1 MTAAETGPP
10 ESPGSPAT
18 PLAGKRVV
26 VVNWRD
32 LDHSLAGGSEVY
44 AWQLACALR
53 EGGAEVEFLTARDRG
68 QAATD
73 TRDGIVVR
81 RRGGALSFYPHT
93 ALRLLARRRRIDAV
107 IDPSCGLP
115 SFAPLVVRRRTPVL
129 LVMHH
134 VHQDQFATHF
144 PPLVA
149 ALGRWLERVLMPLV
163 YGRRQ
168 VVAVSESTIEEMRR
182 QLGWTGPIGLLH
194 NGADLPPVGTGDPAL
209 QDPDRIAVL
218 GRLVAHKRV
227 DLVVHALDALRSER
241 PRLELDIIGQGPE
254 RLRLE
259 GLVARLGLGHRV
271 TFHGFVDEDTKSAL
285 LARAAVHVC
294 ASDAEGWGQAVI
306 EAAGHGVP
314 TLARDVPGLRDSI
327 RPGETGWLVPDP
339 EGADR
344 GDDLDEVVRR
354 LTARLREALVDAHT
368 LTNRARWFEA
378 CQAWAR
384 QFDWTQMRR
393 QSLDLLHVALAES
406 TPVPPAQAR
415 PREERAAVMG
425 GTTCVD

>member
-1 MTAAETGPP
+1 MSTSTTCSRGSAGSA
-10 ESPGSPAT
+10 GSPAT

-32 LDHSLAGGSEVY
+32 LDHSLAGGSEIY
-44 AWQLACALR
+44 AWQLARGLR
-53 EGGAEVEFLTARDRG
+53 QGGAEVEFLTARDRG
-68 QAATD
+68 QSPTEV
-73 TRDGIVVR
+73 RDGIVVR
-81 RRGGALSFYPHT
+81 RRGSALSFYPHT

-107 IDPSCGLP
+107 VDPSCGLP
-115 SFAPLVVRRRTPVL
+115 SFAPLFVRRSTPVL

-144 PPLVA
+144 PVFVA

-163 YGRRQ
+163 YGRSR
-168 VVAVSESTIEEMRR
+168 VVAVSESTIVEMRR
-182 QLGWTGPIGLLH
+182 QLGWTGPVGLLH
-194 NGADLPPVGTGDPAL
+194 NGADLPPVGTGNPAL
-209 QDPDRIAVL
+209 KDPDRVAVL

-227 DLVVHALDALRSER
+227 DLVIHALDALRSER

-259 GLVARLGLGHRV
+259 GLVARLGLCHRV

-285 LARAAVHVC
+285 LARAAMHVC

-327 RPGETGWLVPDP
+327 RAGETGWLAPDP
-339 EGADR
+339 VGAE
-344 GDDLDEVVRR
+344 DLDEVGRR
-354 LTARLREALVDAHT
+354 LTAKLRDALAEVDT
-368 LTNRARWFEA
+368 MVDRARWFAA
-378 CQAWAR
+378 CQAWAG

-393 QSLDLLHVALAES
+393 QSIDLLEVALAES
-406 TPVPPAQAR
+406 TPVPAAQTR
-415 PREERAAVMG
+415 PREERVAVMG

>member
-1 MTAAETGPP
+1 MAAAP
-10 ESPGSPAT
+10 EPFPRPA
-18 PLAGKRVV
+18 PLAGRRVV

-32 LDHSLAGGSEVY
+32 LDHSLAGGSEIY
-44 AWQLACALR
+44 AWQLARALR

-81 RRGGALSFYPHT
+81 RRGGALSFYAHT
-93 ALRLLARRRRIDAV
+93 ALRLIARRRRIDAV

-115 SFAPLVVRRRTPVL
+115 SFAPLFVRRRTPVL

-134 VHQDQFATHF
+134 VHQEQFATHF
-144 PPLVA
+144 PVLVA
-149 ALGRWLERVLMPLV
+149 ALGRWLERVLLPLV
-163 YGRRQ
+163 YGRRR
-168 VVAVSESTIEEMRR
+168 VVAVSESTIDEMRR
-182 QLGWTGPIGLLH
+182 QLGWTGPVGLLH
-194 NGADLPPVGTGDPAL
+194 NGADLPPVGTGNPAL
-209 QDPDRIAVL
+209 KDPDRVAVL

-227 DLVVHALDALRSER
+227 DLVIHALDALRSER

-254 RLRLE
+254 RRRLE
-259 GLVARLGLGHRV
+259 GLVARLGLAHRV
-271 TFHGFVDEDTKSAL
+271 AFHGFVDEETKSVL

-327 RPGETGWLVPDP
+327 RPGETGWLVPD
-339 EGADR
+339 A
-344 GDDLDEVVRR
+344 DDLDEVGRR
-354 LTARLREALVDAHT
+354 LTARLGEALAEAD
-368 LTNRARWFEA
+368 LPTNRARRFEA
-378 CQAWAR
+378 CQAWAH

-393 QSLDLLHVALAES
+393 QALGLVHEALAVR
-406 TPVPPAQAR
+406 TPVPAAQTR
-415 PREERAAVMG
+415 PREERVAVMG